1 MGRPLKIAKAQAV
14 LTITA
19 TTQTGSVVAIAGG
32 NLTTTPTVGVA
43 SGMSF
48 QVTTTVGGL
57 TAGVTYYVNSILS
70 NTTFDVS
77 ATQLSVQPQV
87 MATLIDTT
95 GQTGKV
101 ISFNVVDA
109 YFNNPVSGAGF
120 PATNT
125 ATYGVVGGNTGIV
138 GKQVLTAVAIGIAG
152 TGTIYTSSANAN
164 VFGVGTDF
172 TSQLSAN
179 SALQVAV
186 ANTNG
191 GTDYVNLGFVTTSVA
206 GYANIELSNA
216 TASGNFL
223 TSVGNA
229 QTLFA
234 NQPVVLTANI
244 GGLTSGTTY
253 FVRNIP
259 NAAAF
264 TVAAYVG
271 GGNLSLTNANVSSYA
286 VQDRVVLSASASTT
300 ASNAGFIYADDEA
313 GYIVRQ
319 KGKTKYLVKGGTT
332 GLIAQCYTANAANAA
347 LTPNTM
353 NILGTYANSATK
365 YVSSV
370 NDYNS
375 EVFPATVNANA
386 LSAGTVYT
394 IYSTGTT
401 DFTLVGAASSMTG
414 VTFTATTTGSGTG
427 TAILS
432 NANPDIIS
440 TFNSAITTV
449 APASFVVN
457 TTYVIVSLGNTDW
470 AAVGA
475 SYAAVGTM
483 FTATA
488 AGSGTGTAS
497 IAGVVGPIVTIASA

>member
-14 LTITA
+14 LTITDTA
-19 TTQTGSVVAIAGG
+19 TTGSVVTIAGG

-48 QVTTTVGGL
+48 QVTTTLGGL

-70 NTTFDVS
+70 NTTFNAS
-77 ATQLSVQPQV
+77 ATDLSVQPQV
-87 MATLIDTT
+87 MAALTDTT

-109 YFNNPVSGAGF
+109 YFNNPESGAGF

-138 GKQVLTAVAIGIAG
+138 GSQVLTRVAIGIAG
-152 TGTIYTSSANAN
+152 NGTLYTSSANAN

-172 TSQLSAN
+172 TSQLSAG

-191 GTDYVNLGFVTTSVA
+191 STDYVNLGFVSGAVA

-216 TASGNFL
+216 TATGNFL

-229 QTLFA
+229 QLLFSG
-234 NQPVVLTANI
+234 QPLVLSANI
-244 GGLTSGTTY
+244 GGLTAGTTY
-253 FVRNIP
+253 FARTIVNV
-259 NAAAF
+259 AAF
-264 TVAAYVG
+264 TVSTYVG
-271 GGNLSLTNANVSSYA
+271 GGNLSLADEDAESYA
-286 VQDRVVLSASASTT
+286 VQDRVVLTGSASTT
-300 ASNAGFIYADDEA
+300 ASNAAFIYADDEA

-353 NILGTYANSATK
+353 NILSTDAATATK

-370 NDYNS
+370 NDYNTS
-375 EVFPATVNANA
+375 VFPAQVAA
-386 LSAGTVYT
+386 GSLSLGTLYT

-401 DFTLVGAASSMTG
+401 DWSVCGAASNMTG
-414 VTFTATTTGSGTG
+414 VTFLATATGTGTG
-427 TAILS
+427 TAVVNS
-432 NANPDIIS
+432 VNPDVIA
-440 TFNSAITTV
+440 TFNTA
-449 APASFVVN
+449 
-457 TTYVIVSLGNTDW
+457 
-470 AAVGA
+470 
-475 SYAAVGTM
+475 YAANTYDGQPN
-483 FTATA
+483 
-488 AGSGTGTAS
+488 
-497 IAGVVGPIVTIASA
+497 PIVTISNA